1 MIKFIDIAL
10 SIIVLSNILFNVYI
24 VYLVSDLIITNDL
37 VSDLIIKDDMLKNGD
52 LVLNGYYDTKGY
64 YCVKTDGRSIEDIAS
79 TDNHEKCHYLID
91 KNYYHFCEE
100 YYNE

>member
-10 SIIVLSNILFNVYI
+10 AIIVISNIVFNVYI
-24 VYLVSDLIITNDL
+24 IYLVSDLVLT
-37 VSDLIIKDDMLKNGD
+37 DDMLKNGD

-64 YCVKTDGRSIEDIAS
+64 YCVKTDGRSIEDIAK
-79 TDNHEKCHYLID
+79 TDDHEKCHYLID

-100 YYNE
+100 YYNG